1 MEYKV
6 GDYVRILKKPP
17 AWASELNPNYP
28 GEIKHFPFEGQIT
41 QLEYNKRNGYSPA
54 EIGNYGFDMKVLVD
68 NKIIELIGKP
78 NTSKPESYKYLT
90 KLFKKLKIK

>member
-17 AWASELNPNYP
+17 AWASELNTNYP
-28 GEIKHFPFEGQIT
+28 GEIKQFPFEGQIT
-41 QLEYNKRNGYSPA
+41 KLEYNKRNGYSPA
-54 EIGNYGFDMKVLVD
+54 EIENYGFDMNVLVD
-68 NKIIELIGKP
+68 NKIIELI
-78 NTSKPESYKYLT
+78 SKPIIKKESYKYLT